1 MKQMSM
7 YLQWN
12 MAYNFGWGGGG
23 GGIAVS
29 PCKETSLFCFFWGGR
44 GGGVVVHLLLL
55 IRYLNSVN
63 SCNQFQE
70 RKKGLTSC
78 MYVYIYMQLA
88 PPPRIKNN
96 KTKKITVY
104 FLHIFV
110 YFPQNVF
117 VAVLFSGRE
126 RTG

>member
-1 MKQMSM
+1 MQGDQFFFSFFF
-7 YLQWN
+7 L
-12 MAYNFGWGGGG
+12 GGG

-29 PCKETSLFCFFWGGR
+29 PCKETSCFFLG

-55 IRYLNSVN
+55 IRYLHSVN

-78 MYVYIYMQLA
+78 MYIYIYMQLA

-96 KTKKITVY
+96 KTNIFTVY

-117 VAVLFSGRE
+117 VAVLFSGWE